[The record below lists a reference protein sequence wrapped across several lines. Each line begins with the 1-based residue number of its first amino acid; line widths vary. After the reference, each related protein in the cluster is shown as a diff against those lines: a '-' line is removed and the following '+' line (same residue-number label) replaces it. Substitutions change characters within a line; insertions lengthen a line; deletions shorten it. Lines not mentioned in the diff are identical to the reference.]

1 MYENINKGHPGT
13 FHWSSFVIYKSA
25 HLEWPV
31 TDQFVSGTCIYFSL
45 LTNLDVLIWYF
56 SSLDSFMFLPIKMIN
71 SYIMNKNEAC
81 VTRYIANVIPNGANS
96 CIYEKWFLEW
106 EENTQIY

>member
-1 MYENINKGHPGT
+1 
-13 FHWSSFVIYKSA
+13 
-25 HLEWPV
+25 
-31 TDQFVSGTCIYFSL
+31 
-45 LTNLDVLIWYF
+45 
-56 SSLDSFMFLPIKMIN
+56 
-71 SYIMNKNEAC
+71 MNKNEAC